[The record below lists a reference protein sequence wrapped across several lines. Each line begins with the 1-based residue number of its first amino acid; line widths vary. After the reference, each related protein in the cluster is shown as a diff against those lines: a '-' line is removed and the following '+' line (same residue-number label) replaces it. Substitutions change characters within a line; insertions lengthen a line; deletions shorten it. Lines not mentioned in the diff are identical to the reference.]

1 MSPLDS
7 KEIKAVNPKGNQ
19 HEYSLKG
26 LTLKPPDVKN
36 QFIRKNSDV
45 GKIEGKGGRGPQR
58 MRWLDSVT
66 ESVDMN
72 LSKLLGIVE
81 DRRGCR
87 NGVLQSTGSQSRTR
101 LSN

>member
-1 MSPLDS
+1 MLEKCLESPLDS

-58 MRWLDSVT
+58 MRWLDGITS
-66 ESVDMN
+66 SVDVN
-72 LSKLLGIVE
+72 LSKPWEIVE
-81 DRRGCR
+81 DRGACHATVH
-87 NGVLQSTGSQSRTR
+87 GVTKS
-101 LSN
+101 

>member
-45 GKIEGKGGRGPQR
+45 GKIEGNGGRGPQR
-58 MRWLDSVT
+58 MRWLDGITS
-66 ESVDMN
+66 SVDVN
-72 LSKLLGIVE
+72 LSKPWEIVE
-81 DRRGCR
+81 DRGACHATVH
-87 NGVLQSTGSQSRTR
+87 GVTKS
-101 LSN
+101 

>member
-58 MRWLDSVT
+58 MRWLDGITSL
-66 ESVDMN
+66 MN
-72 LSKLLGIVE
+72 TSLSKLWEIVKDKE
-81 DRRGCR
+81 A
-87 NGVLQSTGSQSRTR
+87 
-101 LSN
+101 